1 MNKTISLAA
10 IVMVAV
16 IMGMSAFA
24 PAAMGARDGPR
35 GNATDAVC
43 HLGGQATEELE
54 DDLWFVLFVNSNA
67 VAGHVE
73 DGDTDIADDGS
84 EDADCLA
91 RNEA

>member
-1 MNKTISLAA
+1 MNKTITLAA
-10 IVMVAV
+10 IAMVAV
-16 IMGMSAFA
+16 MMGISAFA

-54 DDLWFVLFVNSNA
+54 DDLWFVLYVNPNA

-73 DGDTDIADDGS
+73 DGDTDIAETD
-84 EDADCLA
+84 EAAAECVA